1 MKDLGF
7 TYRDALNIAV
17 PYRKWFIDRYI
28 KEIEETNKK
37 ISKDQD
43 VNHENAA
50 SLKSYEDMIN
60 KKFAKDI

>member
-1 MKDLGF
+1 M
-7 TYRDALNIAV
+7 

-28 KEIEETNKK
+28 KEIEDTNKK
-37 ISKDQD
+37 LNKDHD
-43 VNHENAA
+43 ANHENAA

>member
-1 MKDLGF
+1 M
-7 TYRDALNIAV
+7 

-37 ISKDQD
+37 LNKDHD
-43 VNHENAA
+43 ANHENAA